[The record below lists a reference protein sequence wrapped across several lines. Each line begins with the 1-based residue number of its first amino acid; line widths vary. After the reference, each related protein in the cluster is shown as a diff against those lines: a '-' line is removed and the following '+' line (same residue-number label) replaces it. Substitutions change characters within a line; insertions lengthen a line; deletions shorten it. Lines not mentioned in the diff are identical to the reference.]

1 MAPRNILV
9 ADEDIDTRIIL
20 RALLER
26 NGYPVIEAANAEQAM
41 AAVEKGIALV
51 IMNHPMTA
59 TPEVTLAAWLR
70 AQPQTRE
77 VPIINL
83 TSRAVP
89 SFAEDAAR
97 HGVTV
102 SMVKPLDVRTMLDL
116 VVQLT
121 APLLTH

>member
-1 MAPRNILV
+1 MTPRNILV

-41 AAVEKGIALV
+41 AAVQEGIALV